1 MPRRR
6 QSASRFPT
14 SAQFGLPAIRA
25 AEQAAAA
32 SMPDLGSKK
41 SPSPWRLA
49 LGFALL
55 FIVAVPWYWRG
66 GSGESPL
73 VLGLPL
79 WVAVST
85 GVAFL
90 IACLAAWTAFRAWP
104 RAVSYRHLTLATK
117 G

>member
-32 SMPDLGSKK
+32 SMPDPGSKK
-41 SPSPWRLA
+41 SPCPWRLA

-55 FIVAVPWYWRG
+55 FIVAVPWYWRDG
-66 GSGESPL
+66 GGESPL

-104 RAVSYRHLTLATK
+104 SD
-117 G
+117 GDDPEGGS